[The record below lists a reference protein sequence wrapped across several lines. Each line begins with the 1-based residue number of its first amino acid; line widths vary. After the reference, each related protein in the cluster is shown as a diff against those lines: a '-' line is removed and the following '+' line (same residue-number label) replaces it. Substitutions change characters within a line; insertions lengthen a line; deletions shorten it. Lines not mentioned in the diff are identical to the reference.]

1 MNPATQNCL
10 HCRAPLGRAADTS
23 FCCSGCEGAYRLL
36 REAGLQRYY
45 ELQSGQGTPG
55 DEAPAEFPWL
65 GALLELARSRSQS
78 PNRVTVE
85 LDAQGLH
92 CAGCVWVIQTLFQR
106 QAGAHHIAINPGV
119 GRLALTLDPERFPLE
134 AFLTDLARLGYRTG
148 PPVRDEKGAADGLGI
163 RLGAAF
169 AIAMNSMA
177 LSLSGYFGLEPGDA
191 DGIHALFGWVNFG
204 LSILALLIGG
214 PVFIRGAF
222 HALRRRTLHLDVPI
236 ALGLVLA
243 FSGSAFLFLSG
254 HEDAAYFDTL
264 NIFVALML
272 LGRWAQRRI
281 LERNRRLLLDD
292 DGMLHARIR
301 VIGSDGRIHLT
312 PLAALVPGMRV
323 MVTPGELVPVLAA
336 LPAGGNAEFSLA
348 WLTGESDPIAFGA
361 ERAVPAGAHLLGQSA
376 VTLEVREA
384 FSSSALQRILERP
397 DDTLETRTDRFWHRL
412 TSVYVVTV
420 IAFAG
425 LAFALWLDAGW
436 VEALGVATAV
446 LVITCPCALGLAT
459 PLAYELAHHRLR
471 RLGLHARR
479 QGLLDAARGVRHVV
493 FDKTGTL
500 TLGTLELDAPQRLS
514 ALPEEAR
521 EALAQLTARSNH
533 PKSKA
538 LFGAL
543 SRLGDVHLDAAAEV
557 TEVPGV
563 GLVSGD
569 WRLVKDGEALALKR
583 GEERVTTF
591 AFKEIL
597 RTDARDE
604 VARLAARGVAVHVA
618 TGDNAAR
625 AAAIGAALGLP
636 ADRVL
641 SGLSPEGKAALIQR
655 LGADAT
661 VMLGDGINDALA
673 FEAAGLAGTPAID
686 RAALP
691 SRSDFYLTT
700 RGIGPISALL
710 DEAARVRRQTRVNI
724 AFAIIYN
731 VLGLSA
737 ALAGVLS
744 PVACAIAMPMSSLIV
759 LAVTAATSGIA
770 RDRRAPAAC
779 PLPPA
784 GLEATA

>member
-1 MNPATQNCL
+1 LNPPPRHCL
-10 HCRAPLGRAADTS
+10 HCRAPLSGRADAA
-23 FCCSGCEGAYRLL
+23 FCCSGCEGAHRLL
-36 REAGLQRYY
+36 RDAGLERYY

-55 DEAPAEFPWL
+55 DETPNDFPWL
-65 GALLELARSRSQS
+65 AAVVEVARSRSRQ
-78 PNRVTVE
+78 PTRVTVE

-106 QAGAHHIAINPGV
+106 QPGSHHIAVNPGV
-119 GRLALTLDPERFPLE
+119 GRLALTLDPSLFPLE
-134 AFLTDLARLGYRTG
+134 PFLKDLARLGYRTG
-148 PPVRDEKGAADGLGI
+148 PPVRQPESTSDGLGI

-214 PVFIRGAF
+214 PVFIRGAL

-312 PLAALVPGMRV
+312 PLASLVPGMRV

-336 LPAGGNAEFSLA
+336 LPAGANAEFSLA
-348 WLTGESDPIAFGA
+348 WLTGESDPIAFDA
-361 ERAVPAGAHLLGQSA
+361 DRPVPAGAHLLGRSA

-397 DDTLETRTDRFWHRL
+397 DDSLETPTDRFWHHL
-412 TSVYVVTV
+412 TSIYVVTV
-420 IAFAG
+420 VAFAA

-479 QGLLDAARGVRHVV
+479 QGLLDAARRVRHVV

-500 TLGTLELDAPQRLS
+500 TLGNLELDAPGHLA
-514 ALPEEAR
+514 ALPGDAR

-538 LFGAL
+538 IFSAL
-543 SRLGDVHLDAAAEV
+543 GTLGDVHLDDTADVA
-557 TEVPGV
+557 EVPGL

-583 GEERVTTF
+583 GSERVATF
-591 AFKEIL
+591 GFKEVL
-597 RTDARDE
+597 RADARDE
-604 VARLAARGVAVHVA
+604 VARLSARGVQVHVA
-618 TGDNAAR
+618 TGDNATR
-625 AAAIGAALGLP
+625 AAAIGDALGLP
-636 ADRVL
+636 PARIL
-641 SGLSPEGKAALIQR
+641 SGLSPADKAALIER
-655 LGADAT
+655 LGPAST
-661 VMLGDGINDALA
+661 LMLGDGINDALA
-673 FEAAGLAGTPAID
+673 FDAAGLAGTPAID

-710 DEAARVRRQTRVNI
+710 EEAARVQRQTRVNI
-724 AFAIIYN
+724 AFAITYN

-737 ALAGVLS
+737 ALAGLLS
-744 PVACAIAMPMSSLIV
+744 PVACAVAMPMSSLLV